1 MGNRKQVQDIQ
12 RVPGRINPKRSLL
25 RHTASK
31 LTKIK
36 DKEKIMNTTR
46 KKKQT

>member
-12 RVPGRINPKRSLL
+12 RVPGRINPKRSLP
-25 RHTASK
+25 RHTVSK

-36 DKEKIMNTTR
+36 DKEKIMKTTR